1 MGRDREKDQSPL
13 RVVLMSGV
21 GSSILIP
28 LIEAGLNVVG
38 VVEFGE
44 PFREQSRLLRAIR
57 RVYRA
62 VVRSGPEPSEFIR
75 GRSLSIL
82 ETNDVDD
89 PRLRNWLVS
98 RVCDVLVVYNVPIL
112 PREFYSLARWAINL
126 HPSMLPKYRGAR
138 PLFWAIWDGEEVAGC
153 SVHLLED
160 RADAGPVLTQAEF
173 SIPDG
178 VRKRELL
185 RYAEEKVGV
194 PLILKALDLLAR
206 DEAVPVVQPSA
217 SPTRYAKWMERADIY
232 AALPF
237 TDWPVERVWRVLRFL
252 ELTPRRLDESRGSGA
267 VVTWRVG
274 GIKRIAGAGAPGS
287 LQRDR
292 YGHYISHSEGRIRL
306 YRVISLKR
314 ILTSMLS
321 IGRPRES

>member
-62 VVRSGPEPSEFIR
+62 VVRSGPEPSVFIR
-75 GRSLSIL
+75 SRSISIL

-112 PREFYSLARWAINL
+112 PREFYSLAR
-126 HPSMLPKYRGAR
+126 
-138 PLFWAIWDGEEVAGC
+138 
-153 SVHLLED
+153 
-160 RADAGPVLTQAEF
+160 
-173 SIPDG
+173 
-178 VRKRELL
+178 
-185 RYAEEKVGV
+185 
-194 PLILKALDLLAR
+194 
-206 DEAVPVVQPSA
+206 
-217 SPTRYAKWMERADIY
+217 
-232 AALPF
+232 
-237 TDWPVERVWRVLRFL
+237 
-252 ELTPRRLDESRGSGA
+252 
-267 VVTWRVG
+267 
-274 GIKRIAGAGAPGS
+274 
-287 LQRDR
+287 
-292 YGHYISHSEGRIRL
+292 
-306 YRVISLKR
+306 
-314 ILTSMLS
+314 
-321 IGRPRES
+321 